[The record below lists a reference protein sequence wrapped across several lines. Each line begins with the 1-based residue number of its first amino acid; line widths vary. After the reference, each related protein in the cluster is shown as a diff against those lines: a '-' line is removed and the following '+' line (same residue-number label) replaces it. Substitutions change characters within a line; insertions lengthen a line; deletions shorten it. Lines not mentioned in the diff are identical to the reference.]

1 MPAKIIKVA
10 DVFVVEEDNKIVG
23 VEFGFT
29 ESITSKQGAVTT
41 LDFCRRSLDSTG
53 WVTKTVMGVKDTE
66 VSDMSDGSEV
76 EQTDTNDTNEQ
87 NDASQ

>member
-29 ESITSKQGAVTT
+29 DSITSKQGAVTT
-41 LDFCRRSLDSTG
+41 LDFCRRSLDSSG
-53 WVTKTVMGVKDTE
+53 WVTKTVMGVKDVE
-66 VSDMSDGSEV
+66 VSDVSDSSQID
-76 EQTDTNDTNEQ
+76 QTSTNDTDEQ
-87 NDASQ
+87 KNPT

>member
-29 ESITSKQGAVTT
+29 DSITSKQGAVTT
-41 LDFCRRSLDSTG
+41 LDFCRRSLDSSG
-53 WVTKTVMGVKDTE
+53 WVTKTVMGVKDVE
-66 VSDMSDGSEV
+66 VSDVSDSSQIH
-76 EQTDTNDTNEQ
+76 QTPTNDTDEQ
-87 NDASQ
+87 KNPT

>member
-29 ESITSKQGAVTT
+29 DSITSKQGAVTT

-53 WVTKTVMGVKDTE
+53 WVTKTVMGVKDVE
-66 VSDMSDGSEV
+66 VSDVSDSSQIDQEA
-76 EQTDTNDTNEQ
+76 TNDTNEQ
-87 NDASQ
+87 KNPT

>member
-10 DVFVVEEDNKIVG
+10 DLYVVEEDNKIVG

-29 ESITSKQGAVTT
+29 DSITSKQGAVTT

-53 WVTKTVMGVKDTE
+53 WVTKTVMGVKDAE
-66 VSDMSDGSEV
+66 ASDVSDGSKI
-76 EQTDTNDTNEQ
+76 EQTDTNDTKE
-87 NDASQ
+87 

>member
-29 ESITSKQGAVTT
+29 DSITNKQGAVTT

-53 WVTKTVMGVKDTE
+53 WVTKTVMGVKDVE
-66 VSDMSDGSEV
+66 VSDVSDSSQIDQEA
-76 EQTDTNDTNEQ
+76 TNDTNEQ
-87 NDASQ
+87 KNPT

>member
-29 ESITSKQGAVTT
+29 DSITSKQGAVTT
-41 LDFCRRSLDSTG
+41 LDFCRRSLDSSG
-53 WVTKTVMGVKDTE
+53 WVTKTVMGVKDVE
-66 VSDMSDGSEV
+66 VSDVSDSSQIDQEA
-76 EQTDTNDTNEQ
+76 TNDTDEQ
-87 NDASQ
+87 KNPT

>member
-29 ESITSKQGAVTT
+29 DSITSKQGAVTT
-41 LDFCRRSLDSTG
+41 LDFCRRSLDSSG
-53 WVTKTVMGVKDTE
+53 WVTKTVMGVKDVE
-66 VSDMSDGSEV
+66 VSDVSDGS
-76 EQTDTNDTNEQ
+76 QIDQKATNDTDEQ
-87 NDASQ
+87 KNPT

>member
-29 ESITSKQGAVTT
+29 DSITSKQGAVTT
-41 LDFCRRSLDSTG
+41 LDFCRRSLDSSG
-53 WVTKTVMGVKDTE
+53 WVTKTVMGVKDVE
-66 VSDMSDGSEV
+66 VSDVSDSSQIDQEA
-76 EQTDTNDTNEQ
+76 TNDTNEQ
-87 NDASQ
+87 KNPT